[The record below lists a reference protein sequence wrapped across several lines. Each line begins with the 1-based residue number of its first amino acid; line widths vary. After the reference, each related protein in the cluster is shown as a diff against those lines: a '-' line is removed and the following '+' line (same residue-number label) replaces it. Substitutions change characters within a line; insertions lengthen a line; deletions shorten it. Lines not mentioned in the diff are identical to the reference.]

1 MTQAGKRREELRDIT
16 FEFDKH
22 NDLIVRL
29 NDFRKNS
36 PDDASLIVRQLFD
49 NACIEAGL
57 ESDSK
62 SMVKRINRMMMKI
75 IEEKKIDQV
84 A

>member
-1 MTQAGKRREELRDIT
+1 M
-16 FEFDKH
+16 
-22 NDLIVRL
+22 RL
-29 NDFRKNS
+29 NEFRKNS
-36 PDDASLIVRQLFD
+36 PDDASMVVRQIFD

-57 ESDSK
+57 DSDSK

-75 IEEKKIDQV
+75 IEEKKAEQV